1 MRYNPHEAL
10 MYRELGWIYQH
21 KMGAYLDDAHM
32 TYKARWARQ
41 IEDIIPGGRPDYA
54 TLLKPDTAANSNRVA
69 IMVNKFKLVPSIM
82 KEVDDQYGPLEWRLP
97 ESHAVYWSY
106 RGLGES
112 KKEADRAPLR
122 RVVFQSMLTAF
133 QRGRLYTNIATRSIE
148 LGPNLN
154 IVAKTSKAYED
165 MMAADEKMA
174 DHFAKGHKNFLRD
187 AVYFLYT
194 SNREKEAAQ
203 WWAYCQKKYADQLGD
218 QAGMSLETFA
228 VAKVSEDANETSTDR
243 IKVIITG
250 LLAQGF
256 FSLGNGDED
265 RGESMIRLAT
275 KVHANFEARTP
286 NKSMRQRLAIASLN
300 DYKLEVLRD
309 MLAPAEDVNP
319 QFQNTLRTRLN
330 LPADFGR
337 PPGTNAPA
345 APAAPAAP
353 KAPVAP
359 AAAASPTPP
368 KR

>member
-1 MRYNPHEAL
+1 
-10 MYRELGWIYQH
+10 
-21 KMGAYLDDAHM
+21 
-32 TYKARWARQ
+32 
-41 IEDIIPGGRPDYA
+41 
-54 TLLKPDTAANSNRVA
+54 
-69 IMVNKFKLVPSIM
+69 MVNKFKLVPSIM
-82 KEVDDQYGPLEWRLP
+82 KEVDDKYGPLEWRLP
-97 ESHAVYWSY
+97 ESHAVYWGY

-154 IVAKTSKAYED
+154 IVASASKAYED
-165 MMAADEKMA
+165 MMAADDKMA

-194 SNREKEAAQ
+194 ANREKEAAQ

-228 VAKVSEDANETSTDR
+228 IAKVSEDANETSSDR
-243 IKVIITG
+243 IKAIITG

-286 NKSMRQRLAIASLN
+286 NKSMRQRLSVAPLN
-300 DYKLEVLRD
+300 EYKLEVLRD
-309 MLAPAEDVNP
+309 MLAPADDVNP
-319 QFQNTLRTRLN
+319 EFQNALRTRLN

-337 PPGTNAPA
+337 PTGTNAPA
-345 APAAPAAP
+345 APMAPMAPAAP
-353 KAPVAP
+353 
-359 AAAASPTPP
+359 ASPTPP

>member
-1 MRYNPHEAL
+1 
-10 MYRELGWIYQH
+10 
-21 KMGAYLDDAHM
+21 
-32 TYKARWARQ
+32 
-41 IEDIIPGGRPDYA
+41 
-54 TLLKPDTAANSNRVA
+54 
-69 IMVNKFKLVPSIM
+69 
-82 KEVDDQYGPLEWRLP
+82 
-97 ESHAVYWSY
+97 
-106 RGLGES
+106 
-112 KKEADRAPLR
+112 
-122 RVVFQSMLTAF
+122 
-133 QRGRLYTNIATRSIE
+133 
-148 LGPNLN
+148 
-154 IVAKTSKAYED
+154 
-165 MMAADEKMA
+165 MMADDEKMA

-345 APAAPAAP
+345 APAVPNAPA
-353 KAPVAP
+353 AP
-359 AAAASPTPP
+359 AAAATPAPP